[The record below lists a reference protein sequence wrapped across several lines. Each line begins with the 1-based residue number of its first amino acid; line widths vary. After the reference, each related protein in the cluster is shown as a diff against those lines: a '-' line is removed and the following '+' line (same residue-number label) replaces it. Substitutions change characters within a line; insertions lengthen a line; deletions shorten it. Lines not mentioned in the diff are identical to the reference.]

1 MGISFLVL
9 AFAGLILVVLIVIIA
24 VLFAGRRDAKTSG
37 QHGKVCGHCQ
47 YPVRDLPSFTCP
59 ECGNDLRKVGIVSIA
74 PRPRRKALTIA
85 VAILA
90 AMLVGG
96 VLLSTV
102 GYLAA
107 RNAQKR
113 AVQVQQQAAQAAR
126 SANNANGSTAP
137 GGDSPS
143 PAEPSDD

>member
-1 MGISFLVL
+1 MGISLLVL
-9 AFAGLILVVLIVIIA
+9 AFAGLFLVGLVVLIG
-24 VLFAGRRDAKTSG
+24 VLLAGRRDTKVSA
-37 QHGKVCGHCQ
+37 QYGKVCGQCQ

-59 ECGNDLRKVGIVSIA
+59 ECGNDLREVGIVSIA
-74 PRPRRKALTIA
+74 PRPRRKALTII

-113 AVQVQQQAAQAAR
+113 AVQVQRQAAQAAR
-126 SANNANGSTAP
+126 SANNANGSRAP
-137 GGDSPS
+137 AGNSPS
-143 PAEPSDD
+143 PVEPSDD